1 MLLEENN
8 STPDEGMAHGIFR
21 VEKFNVGEDGSLEEQ
36 PFEVLEFVNAYTN
49 AGGAALLDLL
59 IGAGGTAF
67 NNANAYIGVGDSSTA
82 TTASMT
88 DLQAS
93 TNKLRVAMDATYP
106 SRSGQVMTW
115 RSTFGSA
122 QANFAWNEIA
132 LFNASSAGSM
142 LARTAQAL
150 GTKASGTVWT
160 ATYTITVP

>member
-1 MLLEENN
+1 MLEQVP
-8 STPDEGMAHGIFR
+8 TEGMPHGTFR
-21 VEKFNVGEDGSLEEQ
+21 LEKFNEREDGSLEEQ
-36 PFEVLEFVNAYTN
+36 PFEVLEFVNAYVN

-59 IGAGGTAF
+59 IGGGGTPF

-88 DLQAS
+88 DLQAA
-93 TNKLRVAMDATYP
+93 TNKQRVGMDATYP

-115 RSTFGSA
+115 RSTFASG

-132 LFNASSAGSM
+132 LFNASSGGTM
-142 LARTAQAL
+142 LCRAAQTL
-150 GTKASGTVWT
+150 GTKASGTVWV

>member
-1 MLLEENN
+1 MLSEENN
-8 STPDEGMAHGIFR
+8 DRPAEGMAHGIFR
-21 VEKFNVGEDGSLEEQ
+21 VEKFREGESE

-82 TTASMT
+82 TTAGMT
-88 DLQAS
+88 DLQAAS
-93 TNKLRVAMDATYP
+93 NKLRVAMDATYP

-115 RSTFGSA
+115 KATFGSA
-122 QANFAWNEIA
+122 QANFAWNEIG
-132 LFNASSAGSM
+132 LFNASSAGTM
-142 LARTAQAL
+142 LARTAQTL